1 MKTQF
6 SLAGSALAALGIS
19 LMAISCDNKSENAD
33 SGSETSDTGTA
44 EAAPTGDLESH
55 VIGYWAADAE
65 AMMKEKGLAAE
76 DNIDAL
82 RMEMFAEMAFE
93 IPEKGKIVM
102 HMLGDSLSMSYTV
115 KTVDAATKTLT
126 VEITD
131 PDGETES
138 GSIIIGED
146 KLWLST
152 GGDEPDLSLVRI
164 NEAAF
169 KKRKV
174 VLPNSLDLPEGPVE
188 EPATEKAPAAEE
200 KPDPA
205 PESEAAAPAG
215 DLESHVI
222 GYWAPDAEAM
232 MKELAEGLA
241 DDPDTLAATKAM
253 MKPMLAAMVI
263 EIPEK
268 GTVIMNMMGTS
279 QPVSYTVKSIDE
291 ATKTLTVEIT
301 DPDGEKES
309 GSIIIGEDKLRIQG
323 GDDGLSLV
331 RIDEA
336 TFKKRQETKAPNI
349 LDLPEGLDPDAPGEK
364 STAKEAPAVE
374 NAPATEI
381 EEAPAVE
388 KAPATEEAPAPE
400 ENPDPAPEN

>member
-82 RMEMFAEMAFE
+82 RTEMFAEMAFE

-253 MKPMLAAMVI
+253 MEPMLAAMVI

-268 GTVIMNMMGTS
+268 GTLIMNMMGTP

-309 GSIIIGEDKLRIQG
+309 GSIIIGEGKLRIQG

-349 LDLPEGLDPDAPGEK
+349 LDLPEGPDPDALEEK
-364 STAKEAPAVE
+364 SAV
-374 NAPATEI
+374 
-381 EEAPAVE
+381 EEAPAAE
-388 KAPATEEAPAPE
+388 EAPATEEAPAPE

>member
-6 SLAGSALAALGIS
+6 SLAGSTLAALGIS
-19 LMAISCDNKSENAD
+19 LMTISCDNKSENAD

-55 VIGYWAADAE
+55 VIGYWAFDAE

-146 KLWLST
+146 KLKLST
-152 GGDEPDLSLVRI
+152 GGDEPALPLVRI
-164 NEAAF
+164 DEAAF

-205 PESEAAAPAG
+205 PESEAAAPTG

-241 DDPDTLAATKAM
+241 DDPDTLAATKALM
-253 MKPMLAAMVI
+253 EPLLAAMVI

-268 GTVIMNMMGTS
+268 GTVIMNMMGTP

-349 LDLPEGLDPDAPGEK
+349 LDLPEGPDPDALEEK
-364 STAKEAPAVE
+364 SAV
-374 NAPATEI
+374 
-381 EEAPAVE
+381 EEAPAAE
-388 KAPATEEAPAPE
+388 EAPATEEAPAPE
-400 ENPDPAPEN
+400 EKPDPAPEN

>member
-6 SLAGSALAALGIS
+6 SLAGSTLAALGIS
-19 LMAISCDNKSENAD
+19 LMTISCDNKSENAD

-55 VIGYWAADAE
+55 VIGYWAFDAE

-131 PDGETES
+131 PDGEKES

-146 KLWLST
+146 KLKLST
-152 GGDEPDLSLVRI
+152 GGDEPALPLVRI
-164 NEAAF
+164 DEAAF

-200 KPDPA
+200 NPDPA

-253 MKPMLAAMVI
+253 MEPLLAAMVI

-268 GTVIMNMMGTS
+268 GTVIMNMMGTP

-336 TFKKRQETKAPNI
+336 TFKKRQKTKAPNI

-374 NAPATEI
+374 NAPATE
-381 EEAPAVE
+381 EG
-388 KAPATEEAPAPE
+388 PAPE